1 VQEDLLIEMSARLQ
15 AWAPHRQTTLRSST
29 NAEDL
34 EGFSGAG
41 LYESIVVPA
50 NPSPGQVADALR
62 EVWASVWLQR
72 AFEERDWYRIAH
84 RAVAMAV
91 LVQPM
96 VEDAVAT
103 GVAITGNPFK
113 RGQEAVF
120 INTQW
125 AGTSVTGAL
134 GDQVPEQYLVATWT
148 GVCEPELIS
157 RSSLAGGAPI
167 LSEDEL
173 LAQTA
178 QLQRIHR
185 SEMEASAHAQVK
197 AHAKV
202 HTKANAMDVEFAL
215 TRQRRF
221 VILQA
226 RPYTIVYSL
235 DRAQPQRRKPGW
247 PRQLAHRLRRLSHRL
262 QQGWREL
269 TGAAVRA

>member
-1 VQEDLLIEMSARLQ
+1 M
-15 AWAPHRQTTLRSST
+15 
-29 NAEDL
+29 
-34 EGFSGAG
+34 
-41 LYESIVVPA
+41 
-50 NPSPGQVADALR
+50 
-62 EVWASVWLQR
+62 
-72 AFEERDWYRIAH
+72 
-84 RAVAMAV
+84 
-91 LVQPM
+91 
-96 VEDAVAT
+96 
-103 GVAITGNPFK
+103 
-113 RGQEAVF
+113 
-120 INTQW
+120 
-125 AGTSVTGAL
+125 
-134 GDQVPEQYLVATWT
+134 ATWT